1 MKNSKYAPKNR
12 ARIVCTDGSTFNINY
27 PFVKNDVFLVTDLK
41 NSPMYLSPF
50 KSEDKL
56 DIRFK
61 AKQKSLQF
69 DFMALLDKK
78 KDK

>member
-1 MKNSKYAPKNR
+1 MKKFKYAPR
-12 ARIVCTDGSTFNINY
+12 YMARVVGTDGSTFNINY
-27 PFVKNDVFLVTDLK
+27 PFVKNDVFLITDIR
-41 NSPMYLSPF
+41 NNPIYLSPF
-50 KSEDKL
+50 KSEEKL
-56 DIRFK
+56 DTRFK

>member
-1 MKNSKYAPKNR
+1 MKNFKYSPKYTS
-12 ARIVCTDGSTFNINY
+12 RIVCTDGSTFNINY
-27 PFVKNDVFLVTDLK
+27 PFAKNDVFLVTDLK
-41 NSPMYLSPF
+41 NNPMYLSPL
-50 KSEDKL
+50 KKEDKL
-56 DIRFK
+56 DTRFK